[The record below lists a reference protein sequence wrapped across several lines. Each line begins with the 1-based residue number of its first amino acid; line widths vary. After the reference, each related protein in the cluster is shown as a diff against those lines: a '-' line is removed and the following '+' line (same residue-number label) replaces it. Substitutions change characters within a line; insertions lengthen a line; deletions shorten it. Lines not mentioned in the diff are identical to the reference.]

1 MSEIS
6 GGDGGD
12 ESSYSCSFCSKSQT
26 EVKRLIAGSEQV
38 YICDECVAV
47 CTQIISGASI
57 NDLSTTD
64 FDGIHVEDLP
74 KPKFI
79 YDRLQEYV
87 IGQEHAKRVLSVGV
101 YNHYKKVQS
110 QRANME
116 ESIELGKTNILLVG
130 PTGSGKTLLA
140 ETLARILE
148 VPFAIVDATS
158 LTEAGYVGED
168 VENILLKLIQAAG
181 NDVKK
186 AEKGIIYV
194 DEIDKTARRASNPSI
209 TRDVSGEGVQQALL
223 KIIEGA
229 IVNVPPQG
237 GRKHPQQEFIQID
250 TSGIL
255 FICGGAFEA
264 IDEIVEKRISK
275 DRHVVGFN
283 LSNATDDS
291 DQDSST
297 MMNLSH
303 DDILEYGMIPEFVG
317 RMPLAVALNP
327 LKKED
332 LLKVLKEPKNAL
344 IKQYLSLFEMDGVK
358 LSFTDDALDVIV
370 EKALKQNTGARALRT
385 IMEDILLD
393 LMYEIPSIENVYSC
407 VISKEVAEKKML
419 PALVDENGDE
429 LDWESIRKSA

>member
-1 MSEIS
+1 M
-6 GGDGGD
+6 
-12 ESSYSCSFCSKSQT
+12 
-26 EVKRLIAGSEQV
+26 
-38 YICDECVAV
+38 
-47 CTQIISGASI
+47 
-57 NDLSTTD
+57 
-64 FDGIHVEDLP
+64 
-74 KPKFI
+74 
-79 YDRLQEYV
+79 
-87 IGQEHAKRVLSVGV
+87 
-101 YNHYKKVQS
+101 
-110 QRANME
+110 
-116 ESIELGKTNILLVG
+116 
-130 PTGSGKTLLA
+130 
-140 ETLARILE
+140 
-148 VPFAIVDATS
+148 
-158 LTEAGYVGED
+158 
-168 VENILLKLIQAAG
+168 
-181 NDVKK
+181 
-186 AEKGIIYV
+186 
-194 DEIDKTARRASNPSI
+194 
-209 TRDVSGEGVQQALL
+209 

>member
-1 MSEIS
+1 MSETS
-6 GGDGGD
+6 GGGGE

-26 EVKRLIAGSEQV
+26 EVKRLIAGSEEV

-47 CTQIISGASI
+47 CTQIISGA
-57 NDLSTTD
+57 NLTGLTTDD
-64 FDGIHVEDLP
+64 FDGISIEDFP
-74 KPKFI
+74 KPKSI

-110 QRANME
+110 QHINSA

-140 ETLARILE
+140 ETLSRILE

-181 NDVKK
+181 NDIKK

-194 DEIDKTARRASNPSI
+194 DEIDKTARRTSNPSI

-229 IVNVPPQG
+229 VVNVPPQG

-264 IDEIVEKRISK
+264 IDEIVEKRVSK
-275 DRHVVGFN
+275 NRHVVGFN
-283 LSNATDDS
+283 LSSGNDDDNTDS
-291 DQDSST
+291 NT
-297 MMNLSH
+297 MSNLSH
-303 DDILEYGMIPEFVG
+303 DDLLEYGMIPEFVG

-332 LLKVLKEPKNAL
+332 LLRVLKEPRNSL
-344 IKQYLSLFEMDGVK
+344 VKQYLSLFEMDGVK
-358 LSFTDDALDVIV
+358 LSFTEDALDFVA
-370 EKALKQNTGARALRT
+370 EQALKQNTGARALRT

-393 LMYEIPSIENVYSC
+393 LMYEIPSIENAHSC
-407 VISKEVAEKKML
+407 VISKDVAEKRVL
-419 PALVDENGDE
+419 PTLLDENGNE
-429 LDWESIRKSA
+429 IDWETIRKTA